1 MNLYL
6 LERKDEVGWDEYI
19 SMVVAAPDEESA
31 RVILPDGR
39 DRYTI
44 DDWLWVP
51 PWLVNVT
58 LIGIAKESTARGP
71 IHKSFK
77 AG

>member
-6 LERKDEVGWDEYI
+6 LTRNDDVGWDEYI

-31 RVILPDGR
+31 RVISPRGQD
-39 DRYTI
+39 YQI
-44 DDWLWVP
+44 DDWDWAP
-51 PWLVNVT
+51 PWLINVT
-58 LIGIAKESTARGP
+58 LIGTAVPGVAKGP
-71 IHKSFK
+71 VHKSFK